1 MYNRIRYVYLI
12 VLTEVL
18 WTLMALL
25 RRKFTPLMGL
35 DVDEPTMDPLTMGT
49 LVERI
54 RIDLSAFSDPVTRT
68 ANQLRSLFRKRTRRP
83 LVLDLPG
90 KTLAFSSP
98 AEFEF
103 GLASRIEFPVRKAAR
118 LVERNAEDLK
128 RMAIKLRAVE
138 KRFAAVFARCLEQP
152 HRIGELLAGLES
164 GFLSR
169 DHDWRDIVQAV
180 CEHGPEYDDFKNIA
194 LVKYMQYLASRQA
207 VLRSIYLEKVQ
218 GGLELQSTGPEEQS
232 ADEPI
237 LASVLPISYR
247 ETALFDLDQG
257 GDASGDGDGD
267 DEGTQALKQVPR
279 GETICI
285 RFTDG
290 RELDVKLASHRY
302 KLFPGKHFC
311 LLDDV
316 SGVTHLLRSGRN
328 VIGRHSGNEVVID
341 PAYLAI
347 SRKHVIIEPISE
359 NAVLLTDISSHGTF
373 ITPRHV

>member
-1 MYNRIRYVYLI
+1 
-12 VLTEVL
+12 
-18 WTLMALL
+18 
-25 RRKFTPLMGL
+25 
-35 DVDEPTMDPLTMGT
+35 MGT

-54 RIDLSAFSDPVTRT
+54 RTDLSAFSDPVTRT
-68 ANQLRSLFRKRTRRP
+68 ANQLRSLFRKRSRKP

-90 KTLAFSSP
+90 KTLVFSSP

-118 LVERNAEDLK
+118 LVERSVEDLK
-128 RMAIKLRAVE
+128 GMAIKLRAVE

-152 HRIGELLAGLES
+152 DRIGELLGELES
-164 GFLSR
+164 GLLSQ
-169 DHDWRDIVQAV
+169 DHDWRDIVQAL
-180 CEHGPEYDDFKNIA
+180 CERGPEYDDFRNIA

-218 GGLELQSTGPEEQS
+218 GGLELQSPEPEEQP
-232 ADEPI
+232 AGEPM
-237 LASVLPISYR
+237 LAAVLPISHK

-257 GDASGDGDGD
+257 GGGGAGAGGGD
-267 DEGTQALKQVPR
+267 DDGGTQTLESLPR

-285 RFTDG
+285 RFIDG
-290 RELDVKLASHRY
+290 RELEVKLASHRY

-311 LLDDV
+311 LVDDA

-359 NAVLLTDISSHGTF
+359 NAALLTDISSHGTF
-373 ITPRHV
+373 VAPRNL

>member
-1 MYNRIRYVYLI
+1 
-12 VLTEVL
+12 
-18 WTLMALL
+18 
-25 RRKFTPLMGL
+25 
-35 DVDEPTMDPLTMGT
+35 MDPLAMGT

-54 RIDLSAFSDPVTRT
+54 RTDLSAFSDPVTRT
-68 ANQLRSLFRKRTRRP
+68 ANQLRSLFRKRARKP

-90 KTLAFSSP
+90 KTLVFSSP

-118 LVERNAEDLK
+118 LVERDVEDLK
-128 RMAIKLRAVE
+128 GMAIKLRAVE

-152 HRIGELLAGLES
+152 HRIGELLGELES
-164 GFLSR
+164 GLLSQ
-169 DHDWRDIVQAV
+169 DHDWRDIVQAL

-218 GGLELQSTGPEEQS
+218 GGLELQSPKPEEQS
-232 ADEPI
+232 AGESM
-237 LASVLPISYR
+237 LANLLPISYK

-257 GDASGDGDGD
+257 GGGGTGGD
-267 DEGTQALKQVPR
+267 DDDGGTQTLKPVPR

-285 RFTDG
+285 RFIDG

-311 LLDDV
+311 LVDDA

-359 NAVLLTDISSHGTF
+359 NAALLTDISSHGTF
-373 ITPRHV
+373 VTPQNM

>member
-1 MYNRIRYVYLI
+1 
-12 VLTEVL
+12 
-18 WTLMALL
+18 MALL
-25 RRKFTPLMGL
+25 RRKFTPYVGL
-35 DVDEPTMDPLTMGT
+35 DVDEAAMDPLAMGS

-54 RIDLSAFSDPVTRT
+54 RTDLSAFSDPVTRT
-68 ANQLRSLFRKRTRRP
+68 ANQLRSLFRKRSRKP

-90 KTLAFSSP
+90 KTLVFSSP

-118 LVERNAEDLK
+118 LVERDAEELK
-128 RMAIKLRAVE
+128 GMAIKLRAVE

-152 HRIGELLAGLES
+152 YRIGELLAELES
-164 GFLSR
+164 GLLSR
-169 DHDWRDIVQAV
+169 DHDWRDIVQAL
-180 CEHGPEYDDFKNIA
+180 CQHGSEYDDFKNIA
-194 LVKYMQYLASRQA
+194 LVKYMQYLASRQT

-218 GGLELQSTGPEEQS
+218 GGLELQTPAAEEES
-232 ADEPI
+232 GDAPM
-237 LASVLPISYR
+237 LASLLPISHK
-247 ETALFDLDQG
+247 ETALFDMDQG
-257 GDASGDGDGD
+257 GGGGVGGSDDDGD
-267 DEGTQALKQVPR
+267 DDGTQTLKPVPR
-279 GETICI
+279 GETICV
-285 RFTDG
+285 RFVDG

-311 LLDDV
+311 LVDDS

-359 NAVLLTDISSHGTF
+359 NAALLTDISSHGTF
-373 ITPRHV
+373 ITPKHV

>member
-1 MYNRIRYVYLI
+1 
-12 VLTEVL
+12 
-18 WTLMALL
+18 MALL

-35 DVDEPTMDPLTMGT
+35 EVDGPAMDTPVMGT

-54 RIDLSAFSDPVTRT
+54 RTDLSAFSDPVTRT
-68 ANQLRSLFRKRTRRP
+68 ANQLRSLFRKRARKP

-90 KTLAFSSP
+90 KTLVFSSP

-118 LVERNAEDLK
+118 LVERDSEDLK
-128 RMAIKLRAVE
+128 GMAIKLRAVE

-152 HRIGELLAGLES
+152 YRIGELLGDLES
-164 GFLSR
+164 GLLSQ
-169 DHDWRDIVQAV
+169 DHDWRDIVQAL

-218 GGLELQSTGPEEQS
+218 GGLELQPQVAEEHPVE
-232 ADEPI
+232 EPM
-237 LASVLPISYR
+237 LASVLPISYK

-257 GDASGDGDGD
+257 GGGGGAGGGDDE
-267 DEGTQALKQVPR
+267 DEGTQTLKPVPR
-279 GETICI
+279 GEAICI

-290 RELDVKLASHRY
+290 RELDIKLASHRY

-311 LLDDV
+311 LVDEA

-347 SRKHVIIEPISE
+347 SRKHVIIEPVSE
-359 NAVLLTDISSHGTF
+359 NAALLTDISSHGTF
-373 ITPRHV
+373 ITPKHV

>member
-1 MYNRIRYVYLI
+1 
-12 VLTEVL
+12 
-18 WTLMALL
+18 MALL
-25 RRKFTPLMGL
+25 RRKFTPYVGL
-35 DVDEPTMDPLTMGT
+35 DVDDAAMDPLAMGS

-54 RIDLSAFSDPVTRT
+54 RTDLSAFSDPVTRT
-68 ANQLRSLFRKRTRRP
+68 ANQLRSLFRKRSRKP

-90 KTLAFSSP
+90 KTLVFSSP

-118 LVERNAEDLK
+118 LVERDAEDLK
-128 RMAIKLRAVE
+128 AMAIKLRAVE

-152 HRIGELLAGLES
+152 YRIGELLAELES
-164 GFLSR
+164 GLLSR
-169 DHDWRDIVQAV
+169 DHDWRDIVQAL
-180 CEHGPEYDDFKNIA
+180 CQHGPEYDDFKNIA

-218 GGLELQSTGPEEQS
+218 GGLALQTPASEEES
-232 ADEPI
+232 GDAPM
-237 LASVLPISYR
+237 LASLLPISHK
-247 ETALFDLDQG
+247 ETALFDMDQG
-257 GDASGDGDGD
+257 GGGGGGVGGSDGD
-267 DEGTQALKQVPR
+267 DDDGTQTLKPVPR
-279 GETICI
+279 GETICV
-285 RFTDG
+285 RFVDG

-311 LLDDV
+311 LVDDA

-347 SRKHVIIEPISE
+347 SRKHIIIEPISE
-359 NAVLLTDISSHGTF
+359 NAALLTDISSHGTF
-373 ITPRHV
+373 ITPKHV

>member
-1 MYNRIRYVYLI
+1 
-12 VLTEVL
+12 
-18 WTLMALL
+18 MALL
-25 RRKFTPLMGL
+25 RRKFPPLIGL
-35 DVDEPTMDPLTMGT
+35 EVDDPTMDPLAMGT

-54 RIDLSAFSDPVTRT
+54 RTDLSAFSDPVTRT
-68 ANQLRSLFRKRTRRP
+68 ANQLRSLFRKRSRKP
-83 LVLDLPG
+83 LVLNLPG
-90 KTLAFSSP
+90 KTLVFSSP

-118 LVERNAEDLK
+118 LVERSDEDLK
-128 RMAIKLRAVE
+128 GMAIKLRAVE

-152 HRIGELLAGLES
+152 DRIGELLGELES
-164 GFLSR
+164 GLLSQ
-169 DHDWRDIVQAV
+169 DHDWRDIVQAL

-218 GGLELQSTGPEEQS
+218 GGLELQSPEPEEQS
-232 ADEPI
+232 AGEPM
-237 LASVLPISYR
+237 LASVLPISYK
-247 ETALFDLDQG
+247 ETALFDMDQG
-257 GDASGDGDGD
+257 GGGVGPDGGD
-267 DEGTQALKQVPR
+267 DDDGTQTLKPVPR

-285 RFTDG
+285 RFIDG

-311 LLDDV
+311 LVDDV

-359 NAVLLTDISSHGTF
+359 NAALLTDISSHGTF
-373 ITPRHV
+373 VTPRNM

>member
-1 MYNRIRYVYLI
+1 MG
-12 VLTEVL
+12 
-18 WTLMALL
+18 LL
-25 RRKFTPLMGL
+25 RRKFTPFIGL
-35 DVDEPTMDPLTMGT
+35 DADEPTMDPLAMGT

-68 ANQLRSLFRKRTRRP
+68 ANQLRSLFRKRSRKP

-90 KTLAFSSP
+90 KTLVFSSP

-118 LVERNAEDLK
+118 LVEHSVENLK
-128 RMAIKLRAVE
+128 SMAIKLRAVE

-152 HRIGELLAGLES
+152 DRIGELLGELES
-164 GFLSR
+164 GLLSQ
-169 DHDWRDIVQAV
+169 DHDWRDIVQAL
-180 CEHGPEYDDFKNIA
+180 CEQGPEYDDFKNIA

-207 VLRSIYLEKVQ
+207 VLRSIFLEKVQ
-218 GGLELQSTGPEEQS
+218 GGLELQSPEPEEQS
-232 ADEPI
+232 AGKPM
-237 LASVLPISYR
+237 LASVLPISYKD
-247 ETALFDLDQG
+247 TALFDLDQSGSGGAG
-257 GDASGDGDGD
+257 GDDDDG
-267 DEGTQALKQVPR
+267 GTQPLKPVPR

-285 RFTDG
+285 RFIDG

-311 LLDDV
+311 LVDDV

-359 NAVLLTDISSHGTF
+359 NAALLTDISSHGTF
-373 ITPRHV
+373 LTPRNM